1 MTNHGSPDSIATS
14 YMAMEWGWVSF
25 AAFLPSRNV
34 RSRTSS
40 AVSVSRPSV
49 LVTCFTATSRLRR
62 VSRASQTAPM
72 PPSPILERSRYRPAS
87 RYSGPMPLPVCS

>member
-49 LVTCFTATSRLRR
+49 LVTCFTAT
-62 VSRASQTAPM
+62 
-72 PPSPILERSRYRPAS
+72 
-87 RYSGPMPLPVCS
+87 GHG